1 MMRKESSTSSTLRPQ
16 ELEVVYEICSAV
28 AGAENTDSALEEII
42 QLARQ
47 VFIFDN
53 IVIYRPSHDSQLEPV
68 HPKAVG
74 RGRFLEADL
83 VWGESV
89 AQKAYTEE
97 KTILYVEDL
106 TDSIPDRTGIR
117 HYLGFPLII
126 PGDDIIG
133 SLVFIRFGGP
143 PYTESQVRLAKYFSE
158 NVARLLEHQ
167 NLVNRVASLEA
178 EHRLEMLRDD
188 FTSTISHELLTPLGY
203 IKGYTTTLLRND
215 VSWSE
220 HERLEFLQIINDESD
235 RLTLLIE
242 SFMDA
247 SHLQTGTFDMT
258 FQPVKIEILIQEA
271 VQRARARDE
280 TLKINLN
287 QTVTDIEI
295 PADPI
300 RLVQVFDNIFNNV
313 SKHAPNSLVSIAVR
327 STNDQLIHITI
338 TDEGPGIH
346 PDHLEPIFDRFYR
359 IPSRSDKSIPG
370 AGLGL
375 FICRKIIEAHDGRI
389 YAQSEIGAGTT
400 VHIFLP
406 YEQSTQ

>member
-1 MMRKESSTSSTLRPQ
+1 MRKESSTSSTLHPQ
-16 ELEVVYEICSAV
+16 ELEVVYEISSTV
-28 AGAENTDSALEEII
+28 AGVENTDSALEEII

-68 HPKAVG
+68 HPKAIG

-126 PGDDIIG
+126 MGVDIIG

-167 NLVNRVASLEA
+167 NLVNKVASLEA
-178 EHRLEMLRDD
+178 KHRLEILQDD

-220 HERLEFLQIINDESD
+220 SERLEFLQIISDESD
-235 RLTLLIE
+235 RLALLIE

-271 VQRARARDE
+271 IQRARARDE

-300 RLVQVFDNIFNNV
+300 RLVQVFDNIFNNN
-313 SKHAPNSLVSIAVR
+313 SKHATNSLVSIAVGT
-327 STNDQLIHITI
+327 TNEPLVHITI

-346 PDHLEPIFDRFYR
+346 PDHLEQIFDRFYR
-359 IPSRSDKSIPG
+359 IPSQSNNSIPG

-375 FICRKIIEAHDGRI
+375 FICRKIIEAHNGRI

-400 VHIFLP
+400 IHIFLP
-406 YEQSTQ
+406 YEQPTQ

>member
-1 MMRKESSTSSTLRPQ
+1 MGKESSTSSTLRPE
-16 ELEVVYEICSAV
+16 ELEVVYEISSTV
-28 AGAENTDSALEEII
+28 AGAENIDSALEEII

-68 HPKAVG
+68 HPKAIG

-83 VWGESV
+83 VWGESI

-97 KTILYVEDL
+97 KTIIYVEDL

-126 PGDDIIG
+126 KGVDIIG

-143 PYTESQVRLAKYFSE
+143 PYTESQVHLAKYFSE

-167 NLVNRVASLEA
+167 NLVNKVASLEA
-178 EHRLEMLRDD
+178 KHRLEILQDD

-203 IKGYTTTLLRND
+203 IKGYTTTLLRDD

-220 HERLEFLQIINDESD
+220 HERLEFLQIISDESD

-247 SHLQTGTFDMT
+247 SHLHTGTFDMT

-271 VQRARARDE
+271 IQRARARDE
-280 TLKINLN
+280 TLKINSN

-300 RLVQVFDNIFNNV
+300 RLVQVFDNIFNNT
-313 SKHAPNSLVSIAVR
+313 SKHAPNSQVSIAVR
-327 STNDQLIHITI
+327 TTNDQLVHITI

-346 PDHLEPIFDRFYR
+346 PDHLEQIFDRFYR
-359 IPSRSDKSIPG
+359 VPDQSNKSIPG

-375 FICRKIIEAHDGRI
+375 FICRKIIEAHNGRI

-406 YEQSTQ
+406 YEQPTQ

>member
-1 MMRKESSTSSTLRPQ
+1 MRKESSTNSTLRPQ
-16 ELEVVYEICSAV
+16 ELEVIYEISSAV

-68 HPKAVG
+68 HPKAIG

-89 AQKAYTEE
+89 AQKAFTEE

-167 NLVNRVASLEA
+167 NLVNKVAR
-178 EHRLEMLRDD
+178 HRLEILQDD

-215 VSWSE
+215 VTWSE

-258 FQPVKIEILIQEA
+258 FQPVKIEVLIQEA

-280 TLKINLN
+280 NLEINLN

-295 PADPI
+295 LADPI
-300 RLVQVFDNIFNNV
+300 RLVQVFDNIFNNA
-313 SKHAPNSLVSIAVR
+313 SKHAPISLVSIAVR
-327 STNDQLIHITI
+327 RTNEQLIHITI

-346 PDHLEPIFDRFYR
+346 PDHLEQIFDRFYR
-359 IPSRSDKSIPG
+359 IPSHSNKSNPG

-375 FICRKIIEAHDGRI
+375 FICRKIIEAHNGRI

-406 YEQSTQ
+406 YEQLTQ

>member
-1 MMRKESSTSSTLRPQ
+1 MRKESSTNSTLRPQ
-16 ELEVVYEICSAV
+16 ELEVIYEISSTV

-53 IVIYRPSHDSQLEPV
+53 IVIYRPNHDSQLEPV
-68 HPKAVG
+68 HPKAIG

-97 KTILYVEDL
+97 KTIIYVEDL

-126 PGDDIIG
+126 TGVDIIG
-133 SLVFIRFGGP
+133 SLVFIRYGGP
-143 PYTESQVRLAKYFSE
+143 TYTESQVRVAKYFSE
-158 NVARLLEHQ
+158 NVTRLLEHQ
-167 NLVNRVASLEA
+167 NSVNRVASLET

-203 IKGYTTTLLRND
+203 IKGYTSTLLRTD

-220 HERLEFLQIINDESD
+220 HERLEFLQIINNESD

-247 SHLQTGTFDMT
+247 SHLQTETFEMT

-287 QTVTDIEI
+287 KTVTDVVIS
-295 PADPI
+295 ADPI

-313 SKHAPNSLVSIAVR
+313 SKHAPNSLVSIAIR
-327 STNDQLIHITI
+327 TTDDQLVHITI

-346 PDHLEPIFDRFYR
+346 PDHLEQIFDRFYR
-359 IPSRSDKSIPG
+359 IPPQSDKSIPG

-375 FICRKIIEAHDGRI
+375 FICRKIIEAHNGRI

>member
-1 MMRKESSTSSTLRPQ
+1 MRKESSTSSTLRPQ
-16 ELEVVYEICSAV
+16 ELEVVYEISSTI
-28 AGAENTDSALEEII
+28 AGAENTESALEEII
-42 QLARQ
+42 QLARR

-68 HPKAVG
+68 HPKAIG

-89 AQKAYTEE
+89 AQKAYTEK

-126 PGDDIIG
+126 TGVDIIG

-178 EHRLEMLRDD
+178 RHRLEILQDD

-215 VSWSE
+215 VSWNK
-220 HERLEFLQIINDESD
+220 HERIEFLQVINDESD

-258 FQPVKIEILIQEA
+258 FQPVKIEKLIHEA

-287 QTVTDIEI
+287 KTVTDVEI

-300 RLVQVFDNIFNNV
+300 RLVQVFDNIFNNA
-313 SKHAPNSLVSIAVR
+313 SKHAPNSVVSISIR
-327 STNDQLIHITI
+327 RTNDQLVHIAI
-338 TDEGPGIH
+338 TDEGPGIP

-359 IPSRSDKSIPG
+359 IPSQSDKSIPG

-375 FICRKIIEAHDGRI
+375 FICRKIIEAHNGRI
-389 YAQSEIGAGTT
+389 YAQSKIGAGTT
-400 VHIFLP
+400 VHLFLP

>member
-1 MMRKESSTSSTLRPQ
+1 MRKESSTSSTLHPQ
-16 ELEVVYEICSAV
+16 ELEVVYEISSTV
-28 AGAENTDSALEEII
+28 AGVENTDSALEEII

-47 VFIFDN
+47 IFIFDN

-68 HPKAVG
+68 HPKAIG

-126 PGDDIIG
+126 TGVDIIG

-167 NLVNRVASLEA
+167 NLVNKVASLEA
-178 EHRLEMLRDD
+178 KHRLEILQDD

-220 HERLEFLQIINDESD
+220 SERLEFLQIISDESD
-235 RLTLLIE
+235 RLALLIE

-247 SHLQTGTFDMT
+247 SHLQTGTFDIT

-271 VQRARARDE
+271 IQRARARDE

-300 RLVQVFDNIFNNV
+300 RLVQVFDNIFNNN
-313 SKHAPNSLVSIAVR
+313 SKHAPNSFVSIAVGT
-327 STNDQLIHITI
+327 TNDQLVHITI

-346 PDHLEPIFDRFYR
+346 PDHLEQIFDRFYR
-359 IPSRSDKSIPG
+359 VPSQSNNSIPG

-375 FICRKIIEAHDGRI
+375 FICRKIIEAHNGRI

-400 VHIFLP
+400 IHIFLP
-406 YEQSTQ
+406 YEQPTQ

>member
-1 MMRKESSTSSTLRPQ
+1 MRKESSANSTLRPQ
-16 ELEVVYEICSAV
+16 ELEVIYEISSAV

-42 QLARQ
+42 HLARQ

-53 IVIYRPSHDSQLEPV
+53 IVIYKPNHNSQLEPV

-97 KTILYVEDL
+97 KTIIYVEDL

-126 PGDDIIG
+126 TGDDIIG

-143 PYTESQVRLAKYFSE
+143 PYTESQVRVAKYFSE

-167 NLVNRVASLEA
+167 NLLNRAASLEA

-188 FTSTISHELLTPLGY
+188 FTSTVSHELLTPLGY
-203 IKGYTTTLLRND
+203 IKGYTTTLLRTD

-220 HERLEFLQIINDESD
+220 HEQLEFLQIINDESD

-258 FQPVKIEILIQEA
+258 FQPVKIEILIQES
-271 VQRARARDE
+271 VQRSRARDE

-287 QTVTDIEI
+287 KTVTDVEI
-295 PADPI
+295 PADPV
-300 RLVQVFDNIFNNV
+300 RLVQVLDNILNNA
-313 SKHAPNSLVSIAVR
+313 SKHAPNSPVSISIR
-327 STNDQLIHITI
+327 RTNDQLVHITI

-359 IPSRSDKSIPG
+359 IPSQSNKSIPG
-370 AGLGL
+370 VGLGL
-375 FICRKIIEAHDGRI
+375 FICRKIIEAHNGRI

-400 VHIFLP
+400 IHIFLP
-406 YEQSTQ
+406 YEQSTH

>member
-1 MMRKESSTSSTLRPQ
+1 MQKESSTSSTILPQ
-16 ELEVVYEICSAV
+16 ELEVVYGISRAV
-28 AGAENTDSALEEII
+28 AGANNTDSALEEII
-42 QLARQ
+42 QLARL

-53 IVIYRPSHDSQLEPV
+53 VVIYRPSHDSQLEPV
-68 HPKAVG
+68 HPKAIG

-89 AQKAYTEE
+89 AQKAFTDK

-106 TDSIPDRTGIR
+106 TDNIPDRTGIR
-117 HYLGFPLII
+117 HYLGIPLII
-126 PGDDIIG
+126 TGDDIIG

-158 NVARLLEHQ
+158 IVTRLLEHQ
-167 NLVNRVASLEA
+167 NLVNRVASLESK
-178 EHRLEMLRDD
+178 HRLETLQDD
-188 FTSTISHELLTPLGY
+188 FMSTISHELLTPLGY

-247 SHLQTGTFDMT
+247 SHLQSGTFDMT
-258 FQPVKIEILIQEA
+258 FQPVKIEILIKEA
-271 VQRARARDE
+271 VQRAITRDE
-280 TLKINLN
+280 TLKTNLN
-287 QTVTDIEI
+287 QKVTDVEI
-295 PADPI
+295 LADPI
-300 RLVQVFDNIFNNV
+300 RLIQVFDNIFNNA
-313 SKHAPNSLVSIAVR
+313 SKYAPNSQVSIAVR
-327 STNDQLIHITI
+327 TTNDQLVHITI

-346 PDHLEPIFDRFYR
+346 PDHLEQIFKRFYR
-359 IPSRSDKSIPG
+359 VPSQSKESIPG

-375 FICRKIIEAHDGRI
+375 FICRKIIEAHNGRI

-400 VHIFLP
+400 VNIFLP
-406 YEQSTQ
+406 YE

>member
-1 MMRKESSTSSTLRPQ
+1 MRKESSTSSTLNPQ
-16 ELEVVYEICSAV
+16 ELEVVYEISSIV
-28 AGAENTDSALEEII
+28 AGVENTDSALEEII
-42 QLARQ
+42 PLARQ

-68 HPKAVG
+68 HPKAIG

-89 AQKAYTEE
+89 AQKAFTEE

-126 PGDDIIG
+126 TGDDIIG

-158 NVARLLEHQ
+158 NVARLLENQ

-220 HERLEFLQIINDESD
+220 HERLEFLQIISDESD

-295 PADPI
+295 HVDPI
-300 RLVQVFDNIFNNV
+300 RLVQVFDNIFNNA

-327 STNDQLIHITI
+327 RTNDQLIHITI

-346 PDHLEPIFDRFYR
+346 PDHLESIFDRFYR
-359 IPSRSDKSIPG
+359 IPSQSDKSIPG

-375 FICRKIIEAHDGRI
+375 FICRKIIEAHNGRI

-406 YEQSTQ
+406 YEQFTQ

>member
-1 MMRKESSTSSTLRPQ
+1 MRKESSANSTLRPQ
-16 ELEVVYEICSAV
+16 ELEVIYEISSAV

-53 IVIYRPSHDSQLEPV
+53 IVIYRPNHDSQLEPV

-97 KTILYVEDL
+97 KTIIYVEDL

-126 PGDDIIG
+126 TGVDIIG

-143 PYTESQVRLAKYFSE
+143 PYTKSQVRVAKYFSE

-167 NLVNRVASLEA
+167 NLLDRAASLEA
-178 EHRLEMLRDD
+178 ELRLEMLRDD
-188 FTSTISHELLTPLGY
+188 FTSTVSHELLTPLGY
-203 IKGYTTTLLRND
+203 IKGYTTTLLRTD

-235 RLTLLIE
+235 RLNLLIE

-287 QTVTDIEI
+287 KTVTDVEI
-295 PADPI
+295 PADPV
-300 RLVQVFDNIFNNV
+300 RLVQVFDNIFNNA
-313 SKHAPNSLVSIAVR
+313 SKHAPNSPVSISIR
-327 STNDQLIHITI
+327 RTNDQLVHITI
-338 TDEGPGIH
+338 SDEGPGIH

-359 IPSRSDKSIPG
+359 IPSQSNKSIPG
-370 AGLGL
+370 VGLGL
-375 FICRKIIEAHDGRI
+375 FICRKIIEAHNGRI

-400 VHIFLP
+400 IHIFLP
-406 YEQSTQ
+406 YEQSTH

>member
-1 MMRKESSTSSTLRPQ
+1 MRKESSTSSTLRPQ
-16 ELEVVYEICSAV
+16 ELEVVYEISSTV

-42 QLARQ
+42 QLARR

-68 HPKAVG
+68 HPKAIG

-117 HYLGFPLII
+117 HYLGFPLKI

-143 PYTESQVRLAKYFSE
+143 PYMESQVRLAKYFSE

-178 EHRLEMLRDD
+178 RQRLEILQDD
-188 FTSTISHELLTPLGY
+188 FTSTISHELLTPLVY
-203 IKGYTTTLLRND
+203 IKGYITTLLRND

-258 FQPVKIEILIQEA
+258 SQPVKIEILIQEA
-271 VQRARARDE
+271 VQRA
-280 TLKINLN
+280 
-287 QTVTDIEI
+287 
-295 PADPI
+295 
-300 RLVQVFDNIFNNV
+300 
-313 SKHAPNSLVSIAVR
+313 
-327 STNDQLIHITI
+327 
-338 TDEGPGIH
+338 
-346 PDHLEPIFDRFYR
+346 
-359 IPSRSDKSIPG
+359 
-370 AGLGL
+370 
-375 FICRKIIEAHDGRI
+375 
-389 YAQSEIGAGTT
+389 
-400 VHIFLP
+400 
-406 YEQSTQ
+406 